1 MKFRP
6 CTANISMNTPRPDKD
21 INSNELP
28 EEKVFTSKEVFQY
41 KQPAD
46 TGKALTSN
54 DERSSNTTGNDAQKS
69 SKEEGLNAAKST
81 GNAGAFEGFE
91 NQSNEA

>member
-1 MKFRP
+1 MKFRSS
-6 CTANISMNTPRPDKD
+6 TSNIIMSTPKPDKD

-46 TGKALTSN
+46 TGKALTTN
-54 DERSSNTTGNDAQKS
+54 DERSNNTPGNDAQKS
-69 SKEEGLNAAKST
+69 SKEEGLNAAKSK
-81 GNAGAFEGFE
+81 GDAGAFEGFE
-91 NQSNEA
+91 NQGD